1 MAFSDWG
8 PFEKLV
14 DDLAP
19 ACAGATSFESFDS
32 TVRGGRADLV
42 DGEYGYD
49 ALISRLTDAGDYAGV
64 DVLFEHLRLVAL
76 AVPAER
82 YDMGQE
88 WAGLWI
94 SADHQ
99 GARVCAGER
108 FATLAEWAPLPFG
121 DGEQQATGTAPTEQQ
136 LDEATGRW
144 RRYAEQDDEYEY
156 HHTADDVWER
166 SRDGLWHRFH
176 DGAGRWLAYDEP
188 SRTWLDGDQW
198 RPFEQVGTAA
208 TAPAATPGTAPE
220 VTPDAEPSDDP
231 SAGDV
236 VVTAMATE
244 FETVVAGVRD
254 MGITQDELSD
264 DEIFELFGQ
273 RAGQLLA
280 EQVPD
285 MGKQG

>member
-14 DDLAP
+14 DELAP
-19 ACAGATSFESFDS
+19 TCAGATSFESFDS
-32 TVRGGRADLV
+32 AVRGGRADLV

-49 ALISRLTDAGDYAGV
+49 ALLSRLTDAGDYVGV

-108 FATLAEWAPLPFG
+108 FASLAEWAPLPFDG
-121 DGEQQATGTAPTEQQ
+121 GEQRATEADPTEQQ

-144 RRYAEQDDEYEY
+144 RRFAEQDNEYEY

-166 SRDGLWHRFH
+166 TRDGLWHRFH
-176 DGAGRWLAYDEP
+176 DGVGRWLAYDEP
-188 SRTWLDGDQW
+188 SRAWLDGDQW
-198 RPFEQVGTAA
+198 RPFEEVGTAE
-208 TAPAATPGTAPE
+208 TASDTAPE
-220 VTPDAEPSDDP
+220 DEP

-236 VVTAMATE
+236 VVAAMATE
-244 FETVVAGVRD
+244 FEAVVAGVRD

>member
-14 DDLAP
+14 DELAP
-19 ACAGATSFESFDS
+19 LCAGATSFESFDS
-32 TVRGGRADLV
+32 AVRGGRPDLV

-49 ALISRLTDAGDYAGV
+49 ALIARLTESGDYAGM
-64 DVLFEHLRLVAL
+64 DALFEHLRLAL
-76 AVPAER
+76 A
-82 YDMGQE
+82 
-88 WAGLWI
+88 
-94 SADHQ
+94 
-99 GARVCAGER
+99 GATEQDDTGPEG
-108 FATLAEWAPLPFG
+108 ATATDAA
-121 DGEQQATGTAPTEQQ
+121 EQQF
-136 LDEATGRW
+136 DEATGRW
-144 RRYAEQDDEYEY
+144 RRYVDQDGEYEY

-176 DGAGRWLAYDEP
+176 DGAGRWLPYDEP
-188 SRTWLDGDQW
+188 SGTWLDGDDW
-198 RPFEQVGTAA
+198 RPFAEVGTAA
-208 TAPAATPGTAPE
+208 TAPEATPDTAPE
-220 VTPDAEPSDDP
+220 VPPDGAADEP

-236 VVTAMATE
+236 VVAAMAKE
-244 FETVVAGVRD
+244 YEAVVAGVRD
-254 MGITQDELSD
+254 MGVTQDELSD